1 VRRDYFVTLGA
12 QLAQAGISLV
22 SLVVLAR
29 VLMPVDFGVAVL
41 LTAAVT
47 ITSIAIAAGAQ
58 AAVLVICARTPE
70 LRPQIG
76 GAMLLTSAG
85 VLLFAAPIAAAT
97 SGQLAGALSAHA
109 TSGIVLVTALRLV
122 PTTYVGLV
130 TAALTGAGRIGTV
143 ALLGVAGGLTS
154 ALMPLGAL
162 IAEDRLFGAAAGGL
176 AGNLATMVVALVL
189 SIRGLG
195 LASPSSRSLWRDLW
209 SIAAPLHIGTVAYW
223 FMLRADAFILNA
235 IVGGAEV
242 GIYAL
247 AVTLTERVGLIT
259 TPLYNATAWR
269 ISGPDPVVALRTSL
283 LIVRVM
289 IAVGIVACG
298 LAIVASP
305 TVVEILAGPEYRAAG
320 GIVPILVVGAALLP
334 VWGAIGLFL
343 VSHEK
348 RIWFT
353 TIVQVAV
360 AAAAI
365 GGYAI
370 AIRIAGMYG
379 AAAVSTLAYAS
390 LALIGLTAVRA
401 RHAFP
406 WRDLIPS
413 PASLRALTIRP
424 NSTD

>member
-162 IAEDRLFGAAAGGL
+162 VAEDRLFGAAAGGL

>member
-1 VRRDYFVTLGA
+1 MRRDYFVTLGA

-162 IAEDRLFGAAAGGL
+162 VAEDRLFGAAAGGL